1 MRFEE
6 KLGYTNRNP
15 ERIYLYIMDLIRS
28 DWKHTF
34 KNEISLNTFC
44 YNNQGTRQIKDFQKH
59 SNKKIYFILLSN
71 NTKYIKVFKF
81 ILWKD
86 TIISILIFGATS
98 VLIGLQSVQITKW
111 FPFGTSLFIFSFF

>member
-28 DWKHTF
+28 DWKHIF
-34 KNEISLNTFC
+34 ENEISPKTFC

-59 SNKKIYFILLSN
+59 SNMKIYFILLSN
-71 NTKYIKVFKF
+71 NTKYIKLFKF

-86 TIISILIFGATS
+86 TIISILIFGATP